1 MVVVCEFGGLGLN
14 LVGAL
19 LDLQWLG
26 SLGWLCVVVCSG
38 CGSPVVVLVCYGF
51 FCGGGFA
58 MGWLRVPLWWWWF
71 YCDGGSLVL
80 DSSLL

>member
-51 FCGGGFA
+51 F
-58 MGWLRVPLWWWWF
+58 LWWWICYGVF
-71 YCDGGSLVL
+71 EGSVVVVVVL
-80 DSSLL
+80 L